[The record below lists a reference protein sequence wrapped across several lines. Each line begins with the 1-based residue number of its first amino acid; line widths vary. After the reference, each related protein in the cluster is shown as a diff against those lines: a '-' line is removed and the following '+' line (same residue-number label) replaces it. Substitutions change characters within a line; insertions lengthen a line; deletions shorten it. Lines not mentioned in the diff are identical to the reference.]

1 MFTFRR
7 NWVITF
13 SSPRVTARNPLR
25 SQPKTFNWAMDP
37 QCFHHVMR
45 TGRFVSTVFRENGR
59 DKPLI
64 KLYQYNQRKCDDF
77 VECAFQNS
85 AKIN

>member
-37 QCFHHVMR
+37 QCFDHVMG
-45 TGRFVSTVFRENGR
+45 TCRFVAAVFWKKWRN
-59 DKPLI
+59 KPLI
-64 KLYQYNQRKCDDF
+64 KLYQYNQWKCDDF
-77 VECAFQNS
+77 VEHCI
-85 AKIN
+85 AKIAK